1 MNSSNDLISNRKAFH
16 DYEIL
21 EAFEAGMVLLGT
33 EVKSLKGHEGSLQDA
48 YVIARGGELFLLNA
62 SIPPYR
68 LGTHENH
75 EERRERK
82 LLMHSYEIEKIKKLT
97 QEKGMTIVPLA
108 IYLKK
113 GRIKIRIAVAKGK
126 KSYDKRAALKEK
138 AEKKEISKIYR

>member
-1 MNSSNDLISNRKAFH
+1 MKPPNDLVSNRKAFH

-21 EAFEAGMVLLGT
+21 ESFEAGIVLVGT

-48 YVIARGGELFLLNA
+48 YVTAQGQELYLMNA

-68 LGTHENH
+68 MGTHENH
-75 EERRERK
+75 EERRSRK
-82 LLMHSYEIEKIKKLT
+82 LLMHSYEIEKMKKVT
-97 QEKGMTIVPLA
+97 QQKGMTIIPLA

-113 GRIKIRIAVAKGK
+113 GRIKIRIAIARGK

-138 AEKKEISKIYR
+138 AEKREIRKIYR